1 MTLPMTFYSRYTL
14 FISLVLFLGH
24 FSLSAQTPL
33 DKAMR
38 SADVNPAW
46 PGCDPK
52 MTDCTKLKLAS
63 FITSNLVLPSKAKA
77 EGAGGLVAVEFVIE
91 KNGEIGEVKALH
103 DPGFGLGD
111 EATRV
116 VKLMAEK
123 DIKWIPARKDGKK
136 VPFRYMVPVPFN
148 LSAPP
153 KEVPKP
159 QVETS
164 SKPMIYDVAEV
175 MPRYAGC
182 DQVVNDTIDCTF
194 TQMIKHI
201 QQNIQYPK
209 EALAAGASGPVVVDF
224 VVDADG
230 QVKDPVV
237 SKSIGFGL
245 DQEAIRIVSIM
256 PKWTPGM
263 EGGKPVAVRMTI
275 PIIFQIPKD
284 KD

>member
-1 MTLPMTFYSRYTL
+1 
-14 FISLVLFLGH
+14 
-24 FSLSAQTPL
+24 
-33 DKAMR
+33 
-38 SADVNPAW
+38 
-46 PGCDPK
+46 
-52 MTDCTKLKLAS
+52 
-63 FITSNLVLPSKAKA
+63 
-77 EGAGGLVAVEFVIE
+77 
-91 KNGEIGEVKALH
+91 
-103 DPGFGLGD
+103 
-111 EATRV
+111 
-116 VKLMAEK
+116 
-123 DIKWIPARKDGKK
+123 
-136 VPFRYMVPVPFN
+136 
-148 LSAPP
+148 
-153 KEVPKP
+153 
-159 QVETS
+159 
-164 SKPMIYDVAEV
+164 MIYDVAEV

-224 VVDADG
+224 VVDAEG

-237 SKSIGFGL
+237 SKGIGFGL

-263 EGGKPVAVRMTI
+263 EGSKAVAVRMTI